1 MGEWVAV
8 IRDPRFSPNAVEKD
22 RAILQAVA
30 DRLGGALMLEEQ
42 DLLSLT
48 NHDLK
53 GKKWLSMGRRPET
66 LDFLRMRVGQGTL
79 VINNPEGVAR
89 CKRTILRRVME
100 NLAVPVPPKSG
111 TYGHWVKRDDGAAQ
125 TAADIVY
132 VPPENSLQAHIDDFL
147 RRGINEMVVEAHIP
161 GDVVKFYGV
170 DSTGFFRIFYP
181 SDDGMSKF
189 GQEKVNGPA
198 GHYVFDIGSLQR
210 KVESVARFLEVP
222 IYGGDAIV
230 TREGRFFVIDFNDWP
245 SFSRC
250 RDEAADAIAS
260 LVEIMSRDE

>member
-42 DLLSLT
+42 DLLSLP

-66 LDFLRMRVGQGTL
+66 LDFLRMRVGQGAL

-132 VPPENSLQAHIDDFL
+132 VPPKDSLQAHIDDFL
-147 RRGINEMVVEAHIP
+147 RRGRIGDEDLFLIGIVE
-161 GDVVKFYGV
+161 
-170 DSTGFFRIFYP
+170 
-181 SDDGMSKF
+181 F
-189 GQEKVNGPA
+189 GQGVLDVLHDDLLHGTAVFRA
-198 GHYVFDIGSLQR
+198 GTHLAVFDVDLG
-210 KVESVARFLEVP
+210 FDLEQVGP
-222 IYGGDAIV
+222 DH
-230 TREGRFFVIDFNDWP
+230 R
-245 SFSRC
+245 
-250 RDEAADAIAS
+250 
-260 LVEIMSRDE
+260 